1 MLILGIIGFQT
12 LFVVFLSVLCLWIH
26 HKLRNAV
33 ARKEEINRL
42 VDMVSRESAMAEF
55 DAVYEYK
62 SLPRSH
68 QCAVCFCPTTT
79 RCSQC
84 KSVHYCSGKCQ
95 IIHWRRG
102 HKDECRPLAT
112 ALHLKQESEFCE
124 RASSE
129 KQSEMH
135 AAERELLANISA
147 SKELGCSGTGKS
159 EIPSADIGPDMP
171 DTRVSSKEIQE
182 TILPPPKSTKSV
194 TCVNGV
200 SHPSKL
206 HKIKSSYTDEV
217 AECESQLPNG
227 NAMIDDV
234 WPEKLSHK
242 KSIRRAASSEM
253 LVADSYDCKNSTSL
267 SSSKLDYVT
276 DDGEEVSRVLKGK
289 DARSLSFNA
298 SGDHS
303 QGASN
308 GLRNSVWKKV
318 QQLRAKQSHNYEIIF
333 PYELF
338 VKLYSCDE
346 ELSPFGLRNCGN
358 SCYANT
364 VLQCLAFTR
373 PLTSY
378 FVRRLHSNACR
389 KKEWCFIC
397 EFEFLILKARE
408 GDSSL
413 SPIRILSKIQKI
425 GSHLGHGRE
434 EDAHEF
440 LRYAVDTMQSICLK
454 DAGALG
460 RLAEETTLVGLTF
473 GVIFDLR
480 LFVFDAG
487 DIETLEEALTQFT
500 ADELL
505 DGENK
510 YNCSRCKSYVK
521 AKKKLT
527 VLEAP
532 NILTIVLKRFQSGN
546 FGKLSKSVRFPEVL
560 SLAPYMHGKSD
571 KSPQYSLYA
580 VVVHRDRMNDTSTGH
595 YVCYIKTARGE
606 WFGVNDSLVM
616 PVELE
621 RVLLEEA
628 YMLLYARHF
637 PRGPAV
643 LKGNIETHGVKSK
656 KRNLEAVPSRLS
668 TSKVRSNSHCSSTDP
683 SKAQQKHGKYPYWA
697 ASDDFTGNRLHDP
710 DDRRFHPVD
719 SSSESSSLFS
729 WSDASSCSTAS
740 TKDSVKSE
748 DFSDFLF
755 GEVGPGW
762 YGHPGISADT
772 VAPSSYRNVDADSHR
787 RWDS

>member
-1 MLILGIIGFQT
+1 MRWPGRRRSRGLLIL
-12 LFVVFLSVLCLWIH
+12 
-26 HKLRNAV
+26 
-33 ARKEEINRL
+33 
-42 VDMVSRESAMAEF
+42 
-55 DAVYEYK
+55 Y
-62 SLPRSH
+62 PRSL
-68 QCAVCFCPTTT
+68 QWLSLMLFMNTSRCPGCINALCASAP
-79 RCSQC
+79 
-84 KSVHYCSGKCQ
+84 
-95 IIHWRRG
+95 
-102 HKDECRPLAT
+102 PLPAAPDVNLSAT
-112 ALHLKQESEFCE
+112 VLESEFCE
-124 RASSE
+124 GASSE

-135 AAERELLANISA
+135 VAERELLANVSTN
-147 SKELGCSGTGKS
+147 KELVYSSSTTGRS
-159 EIPSADIGPDMP
+159 ERSSDMP

-182 TILPPPKSTKSV
+182 PKLPPPKSTKSI

-206 HKIKSSYTDEV
+206 NKMKPSYNDEV
-217 AECESQLPNG
+217 VGKSQVLNG
-227 NAMIDDV
+227 NAMIDEI
-234 WPEKLSHK
+234 WPAKLGHK
-242 KSIRRAASSEM
+242 KSNRRAALSET
-253 LVADSYDCKNSTSL
+253 LVADSSNCKSSTSL
-267 SSSKLDYVT
+267 NSKLDSVS
-276 DDGEEVSRVLKGK
+276 DDGEDDSPMCKGK

-303 QGASN
+303 QDASN
-308 GLRNSVWKKV
+308 GLRNSVWRKV

-333 PYELF
+333 SYELF
-338 VKLYSCDE
+338 VKLYSCSE
-346 ELSPFGLRNCGN
+346 ELSPFGLTNCGN

-378 FVRRLHSNACR
+378 FILQLHSNACR
-389 KKEWCFIC
+389 KKEWCFVC

-408 GDSSL
+408 GESPL

-454 DAGALG
+454 EAGAMG
-460 RLAEETTLVGLTF
+460 TLAEETTVVGLTF
-473 GVIFDLR
+473 GGYLRSKITCMRCLGKSERYERIMDLT
-480 LFVFDAG
+480 VEIDG
-487 DIETLEEALTQFT
+487 DIETLEEALAQFT
-500 ADELL
+500 ADEVL

-510 YNCSRCKSYVK
+510 YNCSRCRSYVK

-546 FGKLSKSVRFPEVL
+546 FGKLNKSVRFPEVL
-560 SLAPYMHGKSD
+560 NLAPYMRGKSD

-595 YVCYIKTARGE
+595 YVCYIKTSHGE
-606 WFGVNDSLVM
+606 WFGINDSEVM

-643 LKGNIETHGVKSK
+643 LTLETHGLKSK

-668 TSKVRSNSHCSSTDP
+668 TSKVRSNSQCASTDP
-683 SKAQQKHGKYPYWA
+683 SKAQQKHGKYPYWTTP
-697 ASDDFTGNRLHDP
+697 DDFTGYRLRDL
-710 DDRRFHPVD
+710 DDWRFQPVD

-762 YGHPGISADT
+762 YGRPGIAGDT
-772 VAPSSYRNVDADSHR
+772 VAPSLYRNVDADLHGRS
-787 RWDS
+787 